1 MLPPFIKVLVIKER
15 GIFMDKNIAVIV
27 NLPISYEVLDNII
40 VSAFEGGIGYWACL
54 DNTTDDFE
62 QYYSINEQ
70 IKSMKPDDYYNHPH
84 FKTTSDIVR
93 ELLLESKSITLE
105 DAEDDSQKWVLT
117 LEMLKKGIELW
128 LLINGGNIN
137 NIDSND
143 ADGIVQY
150 AVFGEL
156 TFG

>member
-1 MLPPFIKVLVIKER
+1 MLPPFTKVLIKER

-27 NLPISYEVLDNII
+27 KLPIINEVFDNII

-93 ELLLESKSITLE
+93 ELLLEGKSITLE
-105 DAEDDSQKWVLT
+105 DAEDDSKWELT
-117 LEMLKKGIELW
+117 LEKLKKGIELW
-128 LLINGGNIN
+128 LFHNERGNIN
-137 NIDSND
+137 NIDSDN
-143 ADGIVQY
+143 ADQIVQY
-150 AVFGEL
+150 AIFGEL

>member
-1 MLPPFIKVLVIKER
+1 MLPPFTKVLIKER
-15 GIFMDKNIAVIV
+15 GIFMNKNIAVIV

-70 IKSMKPDDYYNHPH
+70 IKSMKKYDYYNHPH

-93 ELLLESKSITLE
+93 ELLLEGKSITLE

-128 LLINGGNIN
+128 LLIDGGAIKD
-137 NIDSND
+137 IDSND
-143 ADGIVQY
+143 ADQIVQY
-150 AVFGEL
+150 AIFGEL

>member
-1 MLPPFIKVLVIKER
+1 MLPPFTKVLIKER

-27 NLPISYEVLDNII
+27 KLPISREVFDNII

-62 QYYSINEQ
+62 EYYSINEQ
-70 IKSMKPDDYYNHPH
+70 IKSYKPDDYYNHPS
-84 FKTTSDIVR
+84 FKTTSDIIR
-93 ELLLESKSITLE
+93 ELLLQGKSITLE
-105 DAEDDSQKWVLT
+105 DVEDDSQKWVLT

-128 LLINGGNIN
+128 LLHNERGNIN

-143 ADGIVQY
+143 ADQIVRY
-150 AVFGEL
+150 AIFGEL

>member
-1 MLPPFIKVLVIKER
+1 MLPPFTKVLIKER
-15 GIFMDKNIAVIV
+15 GIFMDKNIVFLV
-27 NLPISYEVLDNII
+27 KLPISYELLDNII

-70 IKSMKPDDYYNHPH
+70 IRSMKPDDYYNHPH

-93 ELLLESKSITLE
+93 ELLLEEKAIILE
-105 DAEDDSQKWVLT
+105 DAEDSSEKWELT

-128 LLINGGNIN
+128 LLHTERGNIN
-137 NIDSND
+137 NIDSDD
-143 ADGIVQY
+143 ADQIVQY
-150 AVFGEL
+150 ALFGEI
-156 TFG
+156 TYG